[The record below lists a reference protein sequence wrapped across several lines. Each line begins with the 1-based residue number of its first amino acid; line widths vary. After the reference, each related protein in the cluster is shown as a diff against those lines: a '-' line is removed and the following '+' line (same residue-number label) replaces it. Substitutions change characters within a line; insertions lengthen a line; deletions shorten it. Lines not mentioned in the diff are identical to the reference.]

1 MTVVPEGGGLKKALR
16 WVVEERLDHPET
28 SRLTLVDQAGMRF
41 NLSPKES
48 DALLRMLKAEKENT
62 R

>member
-1 MTVVPEGGGLKKALR
+1 MTVVPEGGGLKRALR
-16 WVVEERLDHPET
+16 WVAEELLDHPET
-28 SRLTLVDQAGMRF
+28 RLLTLVDQAGMRF

-62 R
+62 T

>member
-16 WVVEERLDHPET
+16 WVTEERLDHPET
-28 SRLTLVDQAGMRF
+28 GLLTLVDQAGMRF

-48 DALLRMLKAEKENT
+48 DTLLRMLKSEKENT